1 MSQNRKSFIGLSLLL
16 GSIVFS
22 SGLFAQTE
30 TVYFTGPS
38 NQVSEVVS
46 FSAGTSAPVVNLSG
60 SNFKGLA
67 FRPDDRRRHEL
78 HRLRPPES
86 RRA

>member
-38 NQVSEVVS
+38 NQVSQVVS
-46 FSAGTSAPVVNLSG
+46 FSAGTSTPGCQSIREQFQGAGLS
-60 SNFKGLA
+60 SQ
-67 FRPDDRRRHEL
+67 
-78 HRLRPPES
+78 
-86 RRA
+86 